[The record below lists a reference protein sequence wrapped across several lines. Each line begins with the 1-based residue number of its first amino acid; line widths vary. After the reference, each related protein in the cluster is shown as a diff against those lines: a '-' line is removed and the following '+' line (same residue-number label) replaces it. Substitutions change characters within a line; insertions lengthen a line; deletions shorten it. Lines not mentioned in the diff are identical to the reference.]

1 MVAAPVSFATTSA
14 KFLFAAVLA
23 TPPTA
28 NVDCLLEQGTR
39 EVINPPPIH
48 STYQPSLLADL
59 SYGTYSTSTSDSSAF
74 FPTSRQTTPIEI
86 AVSQLREWRHLNENH
101 DGERAR
107 APDMASLIDAESF
120 VRAWLDLSLAPEP
133 MLFANG
139 RAGLFW
145 DERGVYADLEFHGKG
160 RLSYFVKVTGGNPD
174 HAPETHRGV
183 MQLHADRA
191 PEIIAQLMNIATA

>member
-1 MVAAPVSFATTSA
+1 MVAAPVFFTTTSA

-28 NVDCLLEQGTR
+28 NVDCLLEQR
-39 EVINPPPIH
+39 AQEVVNPPAIH
-48 STYQPSLLADL
+48 STYQPSLPADL
-59 SYGTYSTSTSDSSAF
+59 AYSNYLTSTSDSPAF
-74 FPTSRQTTPIEI
+74 LLTSRQTTPIEI
-86 AVSQLREWRHLNENH
+86 AVSQLRKWRHLKENY

-120 VRAWLDLSLAPEP
+120 VRAWLDLSLTPEP

-145 DERGVYADLEFHGKG
+145 DERGVYADLEFHGEG
-160 RLSYFVKVTGGNPD
+160 RLSYLVKIAGANQGQ
-174 HAPETHRGV
+174 ASETHRGV

-191 PEIIAQLMNIATA
+191 PEIIAKLMNIAIA